1 MPALASSAVKTT
13 TSARRYIRDRWH
25 DVFFVVR
32 QEGVMADAE
41 NDDIEPDATAPGA
54 DGRSRLMQ
62 EVAEQMDAIEVDF
75 GRDYEIGRVITI
87 VEVTGPDGNVG
98 LRVRA
103 GQYPWV
109 SLGMLEFAKKSVE
122 ASMAGG
128 GVPPPELR
136 LPRPSRR

>member
-87 VEVTGPDGNVG
+87 VEVTGPDGHVG
-98 LRVRA
+98 LRRLSRRGARA
-103 GQYPWV
+103 IDTPHSNSRPSTSGQY
-109 SLGMLEFAKKSVE
+109 
-122 ASMAGG
+122 
-128 GVPPPELR
+128 R
-136 LPRPSRR
+136 

>member
-1 MPALASSAVKTT
+1 
-13 TSARRYIRDRWH
+13 
-25 DVFFVVR
+25 
-32 QEGVMADAE
+32 MADAE

-128 GVPPPELR
+128 
-136 LPRPSRR
+136 